1 MHSIPDQHWKTDLR
15 HSKTMKR
22 KWKEKINA
30 WDAQKNSGGN
40 WSWRHSFTRSL
51 LARLSNDDGDVN
63 ENGIKLSNRFRLA
76 KQQLCTC
83 ITLFC
88 TFLCRHCMTTTC
100 KCLINFLWRTCTQT
114 RQWLSSSFSELRY
127 SLLEFNSRKN
137 CQHLTNR
144 TRKNKRD
151 KVWSSVTSFFKWRFR
166 SRRHRCCSKE
176 LCHEIRP
183 N

>member
-1 MHSIPDQHWKTDLR
+1 MHSIPNQHWKTDLR

-51 LARLSNDDGDVN
+51 LGCLSNNDGDVN

-88 TFLCRHCMTTTC
+88 TFLCRHCTTTTW
-100 KCLINFLWRTCTQT
+100 KCLIERFVEDVYT
-114 RQWLSSSFSELRY
+114 RQRLSSSFSELRY

-137 CQHLTNR
+137 CQHLTNW
-144 TRKNKRD
+144 TR
-151 KVWSSVTSFFKWRFR
+151 
-166 SRRHRCCSKE
+166 
-176 LCHEIRP
+176 
-183 N
+183 